1 MSYPATGQSISSFL
15 AVMAAEK
22 GASPLTLSAY
32 GHDLEQ
38 AAELLGARK
47 TELIT
52 ASADDLRVVVQNW
65 HKRALAPATQARRI
79 SALRQYFAY
88 LCSEKI
94 RDDNPAS
101 LLEAP
106 KSAEHLPQ
114 TLSETEIVS
123 LIEASRLL
131 PDKELAL
138 MVEAALE
145 TLYSTGLRISE
156 LISLRASDMR
166 HQSMSLT
173 VKGKGG
179 KERIVMVNDIA
190 KAKANLWLD
199 WRDQYQPDCLEE
211 ALFTKNKRP
220 ASRNDLARLFKQTA
234 SLAQIDPA
242 KVSPH
247 KLRHS
252 FATHMLNRGADLR
265 SLQTMLGHAD
275 ISTTQIYTK
284 TRSDRLA
291 GLVSDMHPLAR
302 KPDGKV
308 D

>member
-114 TLSETEIVS
+114 TLSEADIVS

-166 HQSMSLT
+166 HQSKSLT

-190 KAKANLWLD
+190 KTKANLWLD

>member
-1 MSYPATGQSISSFL
+1 MSHRATGQSISSFL

-52 ASADDLRVVVQNW
+52 ASADDLRLVVQNW

-114 TLSETEIVS
+114 TLSEADIVS

-166 HQSMSLT
+166 HQSLSLT

>member
-1 MSYPATGQSISSFL
+1 MSHRATDDSISSFL

-38 AAELLGARK
+38 AAELLRARNK
-47 TELIT
+47 ELIT
-52 ASADDLRVVVQNW
+52 ASADDLRLVVQNW

-101 LLEAP
+101 LLDAP

-114 TLSETEIVS
+114 TLSEAEIVS

-131 PDKELAL
+131 PDKDLAL

>member
-1 MSYPATGQSISSFL
+1 MKYPTTNDSILSFL
-15 AVMAAEK
+15 SVLAAEK

-32 GHDLEQ
+32 GRDLEG
-38 AAELLGARK
+38 AADLLRAHK
-47 TELIT
+47 IELI
-52 ASADDLRVVVQNW
+52 AANPSDLRLLVQQW
-65 HKRALAPATQARRI
+65 HRRALAPSTQARRI

-88 LCSEKI
+88 LCQEMI

-101 LLEAP
+101 ILEAP
-106 KSAEHLPQ
+106 KGTSHIPQ
-114 TLSETEIVS
+114 SLSEEEVIL
-123 LIEASRLL
+123 LIEASRFL
-131 PDKELAL
+131 PEEELAL

-145 TLYSTGLRISE
+145 ILYSTGLRISE
-156 LISLRASDMR
+156 LTSLKAADLR
-166 HQSMSLT
+166 HKSMTIT

-179 KERIVMVNDIA
+179 KERLVMVNDVA

-199 WRDQYQPDCLEE
+199 WRDKHQADCLQDL
-211 ALFTKNKRP
+211 LFTKGGH
-220 ASRNDLARLFKQTA
+220 AVSRNEFGRLFKQTA
-234 SLAQIDPA
+234 YLAKIDPA

-302 KPDGKV
+302 KPTGNV

>member
-1 MSYPATGQSISSFL
+1 MKHPTTGQSISSFL
-15 AVMAAEK
+15 SVLSAEK
-22 GASPLTLSAY
+22 GASALTLSAY
-32 GHDLEQ
+32 EGDLEEV
-38 AAELLGARK
+38 ADSLRARQSD
-47 TELIT
+47 LI
-52 ASADDLRVVVQNW
+52 SARPEDLRYLVQQW
-65 HKRALAPATQARRI
+65 HKRSLAPATQARRI

-88 LCSEKI
+88 LCAEAI
-94 RDDNPAS
+94 REDNPAAI
-101 LLEAP
+101 LETP
-106 KSAEHLPQ
+106 KSAEYLPHS
-114 TLSETEIVS
+114 LSEEEIVR

-131 PDKELAL
+131 PEEELAL

-145 TLYSTGLRISE
+145 TLYSTGLRVSE
-156 LISLRASDMR
+156 LTSLKAADMR
-166 HQSMSLT
+166 HKSMSIT

-179 KERIVMVNDIA
+179 KERLVMVNDIA

-199 WRDQYQPDCLEE
+199 WRDQNQPDYLEDS
-211 ALFTKNKRP
+211 LFTKNRR
-220 ASRNDLARLFKQTA
+220 AVSRHDFGRLFKQTA
-234 SLAQIDPA
+234 SLAEIDPA

-265 SLQTMLGHAD
+265 VLQTMLGHAD

-284 TRSDRLA
+284 TRSDRLS
-291 GLVSDMHPLAR
+291 GLVHDMHPLAR

>member
-1 MSYPATGQSISSFL
+1 MSHRATGQSISSFL

-79 SALRQYFAY
+79 SALRQYYAY

-114 TLSETEIVS
+114 TLSEADIVS

-166 HQSMSLT
+166 HQSLSLT

>member
-1 MSYPATGQSISSFL
+1 MSHRATDDSISSFL

-22 GASPLTLSAY
+22 GATPLTLSAY

-38 AAELLGARK
+38 AAELLRARNK
-47 TELIT
+47 ELIT
-52 ASADDLRVVVQNW
+52 ASADDLRLVVQNW

-101 LLEAP
+101 LLDAP

-114 TLSETEIVS
+114 TLSEAEIVS

-131 PDKELAL
+131 PDKDLAL

>member
-1 MSYPATGQSISSFL
+1 MSHRATGDSISSFL

-38 AAELLGARK
+38 AAELLRARN

-52 ASADDLRVVVQNW
+52 ASADDLRLVVQNW

-101 LLEAP
+101 LLDAP

-114 TLSETEIVS
+114 TLSEAEIVS

-131 PDKELAL
+131 PDKDLAL

>member
-1 MSYPATGQSISSFL
+1 MSHPTTDRAISSFL
-15 AVMAAEK
+15 DVMAAEK

-38 AAELLGARK
+38 AAILLRAKK
-47 TELIT
+47 TELIS
-52 ASADDLRVVVQNW
+52 ASADDLRLVVQHW

-79 SALRQYFAY
+79 SALRQFFAY

-101 LLEAP
+101 ILEAP

-114 TLSETEIVS
+114 TLSEAEIVA
-123 LIEASRLL
+123 LIEASKLL
-131 PDKELAL
+131 PESEIAL

-156 LISLRASDMR
+156 LISLRAADMR
-166 HQSMSLT
+166 HQSMSIT

-199 WRDQYQPDCLEE
+199 WRDQHQPDYLED
-211 ALFTKNKRP
+211 ALFTRGKKP
-220 ASRNDLARLFKQTA
+220 VSRNDLARLFKQTA